1 MATIT
6 FDSLNPVTVAISA
19 GFLLLLIIFVKSR
32 TGSSK
37 RKPPGPPG
45 WPIFGNMFDLGDLPH
60 QTLYKLKSKYGP
72 IVWLQLGSINT
83 MVVQNAVSAAELFKK
98 HDVPFCDRKVP
109 DTLTAFNFNQ
119 GSLGMNTYGGHWRVL
134 RRLCSMEFLVNK
146 RMNETTDLRRRI
158 EDNMVRW
165 IEEDSLASKA
175 QGGTGAVQLSRFLF
189 LMAFNLVG
197 NLMLSRDLMDNKD
210 PEGREF
216 FDCMNEILELAG
228 TPNIADFLP
237 LLKKLDPLGMKK
249 RMVDNMS
256 RTMKISSKFVQE
268 RLDNRKA
275 GKINEKKDFLDVML
289 EYQGDGKDGPDKFTE
304 QHVNIVIMEM
314 FFAGSE
320 TTSISIEWGFTELLR
335 NPHAFKKVR
344 EEIDRV
350 VGVNRMVEE
359 TDMENLP
366 YLQAVVK
373 ETLRLHPA
381 LPMLLPRNTMEDTE
395 YMGYLIP
402 KGTQVFVNAW
412 AIGRDPEYWQ
422 DPLSF
427 KPERFINSSVEY
439 KGQHFELIPFGS
451 GRRICVGF
459 PLAHRVVHLTLATLV
474 QAFDW
479 DLGAGV
485 KPQDID
491 LEERLG
497 LTLRKKNP
505 LNVIPKKRVHI

>member
-1 MATIT
+1 MEWT
-6 FDSLNPVTVAISA
+6 FDSVNSVTIAVSA
-19 GFLLLLIIFVKSR
+19 GFLLLLVSFVKARS
-32 TGSSK
+32 GSSK
-37 RKPPGPPG
+37 RRPPGPPG

-60 QTLYKLKSKYGP
+60 QSMYKLRSKYGP

-109 DTLTAFNFNQ
+109 DTLTAFDFNR

-197 NLMLSRDLMDNKD
+197 NLMLSRDLLDSKD
-210 PEGREF
+210 PESREF

-249 RMVDNMS
+249 RMVDNMT

-275 GKINEKKDFLDVML
+275 GKVNEKKDFLDVML

-335 NPHAFKKVR
+335 NPYAFKKVR

-412 AIGRDPEYWQ
+412 AIGRDADYWQ
-422 DPLSF
+422 DPLTF
-427 KPERFINSSVEY
+427 KPERFLNSSVEY

-505 LNVIPKKRVHI
+505 LKVIPKKRIHV

>member
-1 MATIT
+1 MEYALSSVNPLTIALT
-6 FDSLNPVTVAISA
+6 A
-19 GFLLLLIIFVKSR
+19 GLVLLILSFLKGKKS
-32 TGSSK
+32 GN
-37 RKPPGPPG
+37 KPPGPKG
-45 WPIFGNMFDLGDLPH
+45 IPIFGSMFQLGDLPH
-60 QTLYKLKSKYGP
+60 QTMYHWSKTYGP
-72 IVWLQLGSINT
+72 LLWLNLGQVNT
-83 MVVQNAVSAAELFKK
+83 MIVQNASTAAELFKK
-98 HDVPFCDRKVP
+98 HDVPFADRKVP
-109 DTLTAFNFNQ
+109 DALTAYNFNA
-119 GSLGMNTYGGHWRVL
+119 GSLGMNTFGGHWRVL

-146 RMNETTDLRRRI
+146 RMNETTELRMRLMHDMI
-158 EDNMVRW
+158 RW
-165 IEEDSLASKA
+165 IEEDSRTSLA

-197 NLMLSRDLMDNKD
+197 NLMLSRDLLDAKD
-210 PEGREF
+210 PEGKEF
-216 FDCMNEILELAG
+216 FDCMNVILELAG
-228 TPNIADFLP
+228 TPNIADFFP
-237 LLKKLDPLGMKK
+237 ALKLIDPLGMK
-249 RMVDNMS
+249 RNMTRNMT

-275 GKINEKKDFLDVML
+275 GKFQEKKDFLDVLL
-289 EYQGDGKDGPDKFTE
+289 EYEGDGKDGPDRMTE
-304 QHVNIVIMEM
+304 HNVNIVIMEM

-344 EEIDRV
+344 EELDRV
-350 VGVNRMVEE
+350 VGVNRLVEE
-359 TDMENLP
+359 KDVENMP

-381 LPMLLPRNTMEDTE
+381 LPLLLPRNTMEDTK

-402 KGTQVFVNAW
+402 KGTQVLVNAW
-412 AIGRDPEYWQ
+412 AIGRDPDSWE

-427 KPERFINSSVEY
+427 KPERFLKSSIEY

-459 PLAHRVVHLTLATLV
+459 PLAHRVVHLTIATLV

-479 DLGAGV
+479 DLGTGV
-485 KPQDID
+485 KPEHID
-491 LEERLG
+491 LQERLG

-505 LNVIPKKRVHI
+505 LKVIPKKRVQV

>member
-1 MATIT
+1 MSWFIIEEISRQPYPLYIRTDQPKLNSLTHSYIPTSNCHLRKTMATIT

-304 QHVNIVIMEM
+304 QHVNIVIMVK
-314 FFAGSE
+314 FYNFPLS
-320 TTSISIEWGFTELLR
+320 TILLR
-335 NPHAFKKVR
+335 PYRIVKYDPKKT
-344 EEIDRV
+344 IF
-350 VGVNRMVEE
+350 
-359 TDMENLP
+359 
-366 YLQAVVK
+366 
-373 ETLRLHPA
+373 TL
-381 LPMLLPRNTMEDTE
+381 E
-395 YMGYLIP
+395 
-402 KGTQVFVNAW
+402 K
-412 AIGRDPEYWQ
+412 
-422 DPLSF
+422 
-427 KPERFINSSVEY
+427 
-439 KGQHFELIPFGS
+439 
-451 GRRICVGF
+451 
-459 PLAHRVVHLTLATLV
+459 
-474 QAFDW
+474 
-479 DLGAGV
+479 
-485 KPQDID
+485 ID
-491 LEERLG
+491 LR
-497 LTLRKKNP
+497 T
-505 LNVIPKKRVHI
+505 